1 MQMKI
6 NPIILVLFFSLSC
19 EKSIITQD
27 NSSYIF
33 AWTKD
38 ENGFNSDFL
47 SVINTDPNDRAYG
60 SLIATLP
67 VGFNNINAH
76 HSEHRFHSSKQ
87 LFVNGF
93 SGGRSFIFD
102 LKDPTIPKLKTNFTN
117 INEFT
122 FPHSFERLPNGNVL
136 ATFQTIGQENKKE
149 GGLVEIDSNG
159 KFVRSAIASDPDIT
173 DFIRPYS
180 LAILPKINRVVS
192 TSADMKEADHS
203 NVIQVW
209 RLSDLSLIKTI
220 VLEPGPRGNE
230 HLDPAEPRV
239 LIDGKT
245 VLISTFYCGLY
256 KIDDIESDNPS
267 AKWVYS
273 FEFNQ
278 KYDCAIP
285 VVSENYWIQALG
297 SKTAVVSL
305 DISNPNAPKKVDQLN
320 FKTGEW
326 PHWIALEPNGKRIVV
341 TGNNRLKNTLL
352 MVKFD
357 KNNGTMAFDYR
368 FRDKRTGE
376 LGFSFDRF
384 DWPHG
389 NTDSGVPHG
398 SVFSLD

>member
-1 MQMKI
+1 MKT
-6 NPIILVLFFSLSC
+6 NLIILILFFISC
-19 EKSIITQD
+19 EKSTFPK
-27 NSSYIF
+27 NHSSYIF

-47 SVINTDPNDRAYG
+47 SVINANPNDRAYG

-87 LFVNGF
+87 LFTNGF

-102 LKDPTIPKLKTNFTN
+102 LVEPTAPKLKANFTN
-117 INEFT
+117 MNEFT

-136 ATFQTIGQENKKE
+136 ATFQTVGQENKKE
-149 GGLVEIDSNG
+149 GGLVEIDTEG
-159 KFVRSAIASDPDIT
+159 KFVRSSIASDPGVS

-180 LAILPKINRVVS
+180 LAILPGIDRIVS

-203 NVIQVW
+203 NVVQIW
-209 RLSDLSLIKTI
+209 SLSNLSLIKTI
-220 VLEPGPRGNE
+220 VLQPGPRGNE

-239 LIDGKT
+239 LGDGKT

-256 KIDDIESDNPS
+256 KIDDLESNDPT

-273 FEFNQ
+273 FDFNQ

-285 VVSENYWIQALG
+285 VVNKNYWIQAVG
-297 SKTAVVSL
+297 SKTALISL
-305 DISNPNAPKKVDQLN
+305 DISNPDKPKKVDQLN

-326 PHWIALEPNGKRIVV
+326 PHWIALEPNGERIVV

-352 MVKFD
+352 MIKFD
-357 KNNGTMAFDYR
+357 KNSGTMAFDYK
-368 FRDKRTGE
+368 FRDKRSGA
-376 LGFSFDRF
+376 LGFSYDRF

-398 SVFSLD
+398 SVFSID